1 MQGNSSQIYNTNE
14 AARLLR
20 VTPLTLRKWY
30 SKGLAHPVRVGR
42 GGRLRWPRHEMERLL
57 GRPGLTTPGAANE
70 TKVENRSRCV
80 TGIPETRTTTGI

>member
-1 MQGNSSQIYNTNE
+1 MQEKSSEIYNTNE
-14 AARLLR
+14 AARRLR

-57 GRPGLTTPGAANE
+57 GRPGLSTSGAAQNTE
-70 TKVENRSRCV
+70 RENRS
-80 TGIPETRTTTGI
+80 